1 MGKDVRT
8 GRNGA
13 VADEVPS
20 GFSPPLASN
29 TVTQSPEEFGVGGG
43 CESPG
48 LEVRWGEWGAPHA
61 PPYLCPQ
68 VRVPAVP

>member
-13 VADEVPS
+13 MADEVPS

-29 TVTQSPEEFGVGGG
+29 TVTQSPERFGVGG
-43 CESPG
+43 
-48 LEVRWGEWGAPHA
+48 L
-61 PPYLCPQ
+61 
-68 VRVPAVP
+68 

>member
-13 VADEVPS
+13 MADEVPS

-29 TVTQSPEEFGVGGG
+29 TDPK
-43 CESPG
+43 P
-48 LEVRWGEWGAPHA
+48 
-61 PPYLCPQ
+61 
-68 VRVPAVP
+68 